1 MQTVYTSLKVNN
13 EYELCE
19 VYSQECKDLV
29 EKGLLKDR
37 ISYFMRYPK
46 VGIFSRHKYI
56 CVFCVNESSIARA
69 EEIVN
74 QVCADGGYEVKFLV
88 RKSQMNYL

>member
-29 EKGLLKDR
+29 EKGLLKNR

-56 CVFCVNESSIARA
+56 CVFCVNESSIQQA
-69 EEIVN
+69 EDIVN

-88 RKSQMNYL
+88 RKSQNDYL